1 MEIKDKIIEIL
12 SVHCDMEN
20 VNQYLHEND
29 DLTKLGLNSISFIK
43 MVVNLESEFQ
53 FEFEDE
59 ALDYN
64 KFTSLKLLCSYVEE
78 QMKINNVEY
87 LPKEIKIDESAI
99 KEWLF
104 KKINELVGTSIL
116 HNSEINDLTTLNIPL
131 GDAQQL
137 VDNINEKF
145 DVFLDENIIIN
156 ERLFIIENLCK
167 YICEKVNKL

>member
-64 KFTSLKLLCSYVEE
+64 KFTSLNLLCGYVED
-78 QMKINNVEY
+78 QMRINNVEY
-87 LPKEIKIDESAI
+87 SPKEKKMNQKAI
-99 KEWLF
+99 KEWLLA
-104 KKINELVGTSIL
+104 KVSEMIDISGLKNT
-116 HNSEINDLTTLNIPL
+116 EINDLTTLNISL
-131 GDAQQL
+131 EKAQQL
-137 VDNINEKF
+137 VNGINEEF
-145 DVFLDENIIIN
+145 DVFIDEDIIRN
-156 ERLFIIENLCK
+156 EKLFIIDNLCK
-167 YICEKVNKL
+167 YLSEKVNEL